1 MLTSHLDSTTPVLV
15 GVGQC
20 AERIDEPRYEGLSAA
35 DLAGRA
41 AAYALVD
48 TGASPTAL
56 AAAIDTV
63 AGVRQ
68 FETSTPIAEAPL
80 GKADNFPRAVAT
92 RVGADPAHAVLEIA
106 GGQAPQSLVTEMA
119 AAIARGEREVVL
131 LAGSEAI
138 STTRHLAATEDPPDF
153 TEHVGGQLEDR
164 GIGLRGLVSW
174 HTATHGLVDAP
185 VQYALFENAR
195 RARLGL
201 GREEYAAGM
210 GELFAPFTEVA
221 ARNPLAAAPTVRTAA
236 ELATPSER
244 NRPIVDPYPR
254 FLIARDQVNQGAAV
268 LLMSV
273 GAARRLGVP
282 EDRWVFLHGHAD
294 VRSPD
299 LLDREDLS
307 GYPAGVLAVQLAL
320 EVAGAKLDDV
330 TFLDLYSC
338 FPVAVSS
345 LLEGLGLAA
354 DDPRGLT
361 LTGGLPFF
369 GGAGNNYSMH
379 AIAEA
384 VRRCRTDAGELGLVT
399 ANGGML
405 AKLSVG
411 IYSARPA
418 PWRGDRSAD
427 LQAEIDAWPTAAFT
441 EHPEGW
447 ARIETYTVRYGR
459 KGRRTGIVVGRLED
473 TGERFLANA
482 LEDDAEILG
491 ALDEPEPIG
500 QRIYVRSLKHG
511 NRVTTTQERMDATQ
525 PEGVTDADRA
535 ETARQA
541 AEFESVL

>member
-1 MLTSHLDSTTPVLV
+1 MQSSDLDPTTPVLV

-20 AERIDEPRYEGLSAA
+20 AERIDDPGYEGLSAA

-41 AAYALVD
+41 ASYALTD
-48 TGASPTAL
+48 SGASPEAV

-80 GKADNFPRAVAT
+80 GRADNFPRAVAA
-92 RVGADPAHAVLEIA
+92 RVGADPAHAVLDVA
-106 GGQAPQSLVTEMA
+106 GGQAPQRLVTEMA
-119 AAIARGEREVVL
+119 TAIARGEREVVL

-138 STTRHLAATEDPPDF
+138 STTRHLAASDSPPDF
-153 TEHVGGQLEDR
+153 TEEVGGQLEDR
-164 GIGLRGLVSW
+164 GIGLRGLVTW
-174 HTATHGLVDAP
+174 HTAVHGLVDAP

-221 ARNPLAAAPTVRTAA
+221 AANPLAAAPAVRTPA
-236 ELATPSER
+236 ELATPTDR

-254 FLIARDQVNQGAAV
+254 FLVARDQVNQGAAV

-273 GAARRLGVP
+273 AAARRLGVP
-282 EDRWVFLHGHAD
+282 EERWVFLHGHAD
-294 VRSPD
+294 VQAPD

-307 GYPAGVLAVQLAL
+307 GYPAGVLAVQHAL
-320 EVAGAKLDDV
+320 EVARADLDDV

-345 LLEGLGLAA
+345 LLDGLGLDG
-354 DDPRGLT
+354 DDPRGFT

-384 VRRCRTDAGELGLVT
+384 VQRCRAEPEALGLVT

-411 IYSARPA
+411 LYSARPA
-418 PWRGDRSAD
+418 PWRDDRSAE
-427 LQAEIDAWPTAAFT
+427 LQAEVASWPMPAFT

-447 ARIETYTVRYGR
+447 ATVETYTVRYGR
-459 KGRRTGIVVGRLED
+459 GGRRTGIVIGRLDD
-473 TGERFLANA
+473 TGERFLATS
-482 LEDDAEILG
+482 LEDDEAILDLL
-491 ALDEPEPIG
+491 ASPEPIG
-500 QRIYVRSLKHG
+500 QRVYVRSLKHG
-511 NRVTTTQERMDATQ
+511 NRVTTTQEAMDAAQ
-525 PEGVTDADRA
+525 PVGVTDADRA
-535 ETARQA
+535 DTARQA
-541 AEFESVL
+541 AEFEAVL